1 MIFMKR
7 LFFSFLLGCSLIGG
21 VWAQTGTNYQTP
33 SKEILDLVDVDRAPS
48 ILRNSKFTHFIYV
61 YSPMYRSMED
71 VAQEELRVGGA
82 RIYPKTNTRAGIH
95 FAYKIEI
102 QAGTSGTPQAITGLP
117 ENGKYFGFSFSPD
130 EKYIAF
136 NNVTSSGAEL
146 WIIELATRQAK
157 RLTDNR
163 LNANQGS
170 TFVWSQDSKSLL
182 TYQFPSGSPKYL
194 ERKAVTP
201 TGPTILEST
210 GGKEQQNRTYPD
222 LIKSQ
227 VDELNFTQMMT
238 SEIIHVDLNGS
249 QKLWAKA
256 DLYKGINFSP
266 DGKYALV
273 QTIATPFSYL
283 VPFSMFGE
291 KTMVFSADGQQ
302 LTELENRPALDNL
315 PKGFMSTTTAK
326 RSFTWR
332 NDLPSTLYYVQALDN
347 GDPAV
352 KVEYRDEVYRL
363 DAPFNLKDSKSVVK
377 VQQRY
382 AGIAWGKA
390 DFALIYDSWYDT
402 RNSKTYTFNPNQ
414 TNGKAVVLV
423 DRNTQDKYSD
433 PGSPEYV
440 KNEYNRYVLLM
451 EGDNIFLNGDG
462 HSPKG
467 QFPFIHQFNVKTKK
481 TTELYR
487 STETEKVED
496 ILDIIDIKK
505 GELLVMLEGPTDYP
519 NYYVRNMKKRMAPKA
534 ITQIKNPFA
543 AMNGVYKE
551 VIKYK
556 REDGVEL
563 SATLYLPP
571 NYDRKSGDKLPM
583 VMWAYPQEFK
593 DKSTAGQNTK
603 NPNEFIYPYYGSPI
617 YWVMKGYAVLDDAA
631 FPIVGEGDEEP
642 NNTFIEQLVG
652 NAKAAID
659 AVDAMGYIDRR
670 RVAVGGHSYG
680 AFMTANLLSHSDLF
694 AAGIARSGAY
704 NRTLTPFGFQ
714 GEQRN
719 YWEAKAI
726 YDQMSPFN
734 YVNKMKTPMLLIHG
748 EDDNNPGTFPIQ
760 SERYYQALIGFG
772 APVRYVVLPK
782 ESHGYAAKESI
793 LHLLWEQDQWLET
806 HVKNKKLD

>member
-1 MIFMKR
+1 MKR
-7 LFFSFLLGCSLIGG
+7 IFFSFFLGLTAINSGFSQSGI
-21 VWAQTGTNYQTP
+21 TYQSP

-82 RIYPKTNTRAGIH
+82 RIYPKTNTRAGIN
-95 FAYKIEI
+95 FANKLEI
-102 QAGTSGTPQAITGLP
+102 QAGAYGTPQAIIGLP

-130 EKYIAF
+130 EKFFAF
-136 NNVTSSGAEL
+136 NNVTANGSEL
-146 WIIELATRQAK
+146 WVVDLSTRQAK
-157 RLTDNR
+157 RLTNDN
-163 LNANQGS
+163 LNANLGS
-170 TFVWSQDSKSLL
+170 TYVWSQDSKSLIAF
-182 TYQFPSGSPKYL
+182 QFPAGAPTYL
-194 ERKAVTP
+194 EKKAVTP
-201 TGPTILEST
+201 TGPTVLQSA

-222 LIKSQ
+222 LIKSK
-227 VDELNFTQMMT
+227 VDEQNFEAMVT
-238 SEIIHVDLNGS
+238 SELVKVNLDGTK
-249 QKLWAKA
+249 KLWAKA
-256 DLYKGINFSP
+256 DTYKGVSFSP

-273 QTIATPFSYL
+273 QTIAKPYSYL

-291 KTMVFSADGQQ
+291 NTMVLNAEGQ
-302 LTELENRPALDNL
+302 LVTELEKRPASDNL

-352 KVEYRDEVYRL
+352 KVEFRDEIFRL
-363 DAPFNLKDSKSVVK
+363 DAPFNLANSQSITK

-382 AGIAWGKA
+382 AGISWAKN
-390 DFALIYDSWYDT
+390 DLALIYDSWYDT

-414 TNGKAVVLV
+414 VNGKATLLR
-423 DRNTQDKYSD
+423 DLNTQDKYAD
-433 PGSPEYV
+433 PGSPETV
-440 KNEYNRYVLLM
+440 KNQYNRYVLLM
-451 EGDNIFLNGDG
+451 DGDNIFLNGEG

-467 QFPFIHQFNVKTKK
+467 QFPFIHQFNLKTKK

-487 STETEKVED
+487 SSVTDKVED
-496 ILDIIDIKK
+496 ILDIIDLKK
-505 GELLVMLEGPTDYP
+505 GEILVKLEGPTDYP
-519 NYYVRNMKKRMAPKA
+519 NYYVRNIKNRMAPKA
-534 ITQIKNPFA
+534 ITHIKNPFA
-543 AMNGVYKE
+543 AMSGVYKE
-551 VIKYK
+551 VVKYK

-563 SATLYLPP
+563 SATLYLPS
-571 NYDRKSGDKLPM
+571 NYDRKGGEKLPM

-593 DKSTAGQNTK
+593 DKATAGQSTK

-659 AVDAMGYIDRR
+659 AIDAMGYIDRK

-719 YWEAKAI
+719 YWEAKEV
-726 YDQMSPFN
+726 YDKMSPFN
-734 YVNKMKTPMLLIHG
+734 YVSNMKTPMLLIHG

-793 LHLLWEQDQWLET
+793 LHLLWEQDQWLDK
-806 HVKNKKLD
+806 HVKNKVVE